1 MSRWAHITA
10 CLSVDTGLAE
20 PRSHVKK
27 VITKELKEAPKI
39 TGSERD
45 AEVFVNVKGGSNF
58 WMSADCGHCPYGDTR
73 VFKEKGVFTCE
84 SPEGFRCPRAEYQ
97 TCVVISIQGDLRDKT
112 KEDTQAE
119 FDEFLK
125 FIKQR
130 YYLRDYSVNIVGD

>member
-1 MSRWAHITA
+1 MSRWTHITA

-45 AEVFVNVKGGSNF
+45 AEVFVNMKSGSNF
-58 WMSADCGHCPYGDTR
+58 WISADCDHCPYGDTR
-73 VFKEKGVFTCE
+73 IPTSKSSFICK
-84 SPEGFRCPRAEYQ
+84 SPEGFKCPRAEYQ
-97 TCVVISIQGDLRDKT
+97 TCVVISVQGDLRDRTEEK
-112 KEDTQAE
+112 TQAE

-130 YYLRDYSVNIVGD
+130 YYLRDYSVNIKGD

>member
-1 MSRWAHITA
+1 MSWWTHITA

-20 PRSHVKK
+20 PRGHVKK

-45 AEVFVNVKGGSNF
+45 ADVFVNMQSGSNL
-58 WMSADCGHCPYGDTR
+58 WISEDCDHCPYNDTR
-73 VFKEKGVFTCE
+73 EFTERGSYTCE
-84 SPEGFRCPRAEYQ
+84 GPDDFKCPRAEYQ
-97 TCVVISIQGDLRDKT
+97 TCVTISIQGDLRDRT
-112 KEDTQAE
+112 KEQTQAE

-130 YYLRDYSVNIVGD
+130 YYLRDYSVNIKGD

>member
-1 MSRWAHITA
+1 MSWWTHITA

-20 PRSHVKK
+20 PRGHVKK

-45 AEVFVNVKGGSNF
+45 ADVFVNVQSGSNF
-58 WMSADCGHCPYGDTR
+58 WISEDCDHCPYDNTR
-73 VFKEKGVFTCE
+73 EFTESGGYTCE
-84 SPEGFRCPRAEYQ
+84 GPDDFKCPRAEYQ
-97 TCVVISIQGDLRDKT
+97 TCVTISIQGDLRDRT
-112 KEDTQAE
+112 KEQTQAE

-130 YYLRDYSVNIVGD
+130 YYLRDYSINIKGD